1 MAVQQHLWD
10 VLEHNHLSL
19 IKMKQTDKRSNNQKQ
34 PNYKK
39 INWLIEVNNS

>member
-19 IKMKQTDKRSNNQKQ
+19 IKMKQTDKQKKQQ
-34 PNYKK
+34 PKTT
-39 INWLIEVNNS
+39 